1 MLYVEC
7 CISQSF
13 PFVFYVQVYII
24 LLYVFFISK
33 KVNVKFGF
41 NLYCI
46 IDSVLYTFYQHLSRS
61 SLYTLFQ
68 LVFYDCPFYN
78 VSLIIC
84 VLCFSLYCIWILRK
98 PMNNTIISNFAPPIT
113 NSNIDISNFNFS
125 STVTVIKYFKSTI
138 YTLYYLQLFSTVT
151 K

>member
-1 MLYVEC
+1 MLHQSIFSI
-7 CISQSF
+7 CILCTS
-13 PFVFYVQVYII
+13 
-24 LLYVFFISK
+24 LYNFIVWFFLFQK
-33 KVNVKFGF
+33 KWMLRFGF

-46 IDSVLYTFYQHLSRS
+46 IDNELYTFYQHSSRS

-68 LVFYDCPFYN
+68 LVIYDSPLYT

-84 VLCFSLYCIWILRK
+84 VLCFNLYCIWILRK
-98 PMNNTIISNFAPPIT
+98 PMNNTTIPNLVPPILVT
-113 NSNIDISNFNFS
+113 NSNIPVDISNFNFS

-138 YTLYYLQLFSTVT
+138 YTLYYLQWYSAVT